1 MIQLFVPIGKSD
13 ELADP
18 VGIEWDVLRRGK
30 TTGKKEF
37 LEVPQY
43 IVFHLKSL
51 LTLKNHTI
59 TESV

>member
-51 LTLKNHTI
+51 LIL
-59 TESV
+59 